1 MNLKATIVDLR
12 YKMNDVLK
20 ALDRKEEV
28 TILYRG
34 KIKGRLLPA
43 SEKSHGKVEEHP
55 FFGMNKQDKKSVL
68 EELADL
74 RESRTDAV

>member
-1 MNLKATIVDLR
+1 MKATIVDLR

-43 SEKSHGKVEEHP
+43 SDDKSREKVEDHP
-55 FFGMNKQDKKSVL
+55 FFGLNKRDKKTVL

-74 RESRTDAV
+74 REARTHVV

>member
-1 MNLKATIVDLR
+1 
-12 YKMNDVLK
+12 MNDVLK

-43 SEKSHGKVEEHP
+43 SDKPHIKAEDHP
-55 FFGMNKQDKKSVL
+55 FFGINKQHKKSVL
-68 EELADL
+68 EVLTDL
-74 RESRTDAV
+74 RESRTHVV